1 MYGCFIAIVIQ
12 YYTASAGE
20 LCGNCRNGYG
30 VSVLLNKCVTCPSV
44 SGILTAALSECIA
57 STCAITIRQLLDNS
71 GVTCLPVSFCSVVA
85 DVVVFVGL
93 LLLIKTFPTWLYPFL
108 FYIQVIQL
116 SVQRA

>member
-1 MYGCFIAIVIQ
+1 MS

-20 LCGNCRNGYG
+20 LCGNCRDGYG

-44 SGILTAALSECIA
+44 SGILIAALSECIA
-57 STCAITIRQLLDNS
+57 STCAITIRQLLGNS
-71 GVTCLPVSFCSVVA
+71 GVTCLPVSCCSVVA

-116 SVQRA
+116 SMQRA